1 MESNNKDAIEAVV
14 KALELMVSVCE
25 SKEEGVL
32 RRKLPVSVAVQKKL
46 HMKIKNIPDFT
57 FQLWLES
64 SPRAPASPLKT

>member
-32 RRKLPVSVAVQKKL
+32 R
-46 HMKIKNIPDFT
+46 
-57 FQLWLES
+57 
-64 SPRAPASPLKT
+64 PASCPRVRRRSKETPHENQKHS

>member
-32 RRKLPVSVAVQKKL
+32 RQQVARVRRRSKETPHENQK
-46 HMKIKNIPDFT
+46 H
-57 FQLWLES
+57 S
-64 SPRAPASPLKT
+64 